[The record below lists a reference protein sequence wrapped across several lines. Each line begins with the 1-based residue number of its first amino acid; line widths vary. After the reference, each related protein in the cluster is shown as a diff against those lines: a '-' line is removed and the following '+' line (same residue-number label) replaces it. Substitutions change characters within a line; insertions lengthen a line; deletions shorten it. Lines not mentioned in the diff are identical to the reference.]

1 MMYCSTT
8 SSQKATGCFSQL
20 GIGQGIG
27 SNAPAYKFRLKP
39 RKTWLAL
46 LQMLQEDVSWTSSQI
61 SCPLLKLYEPAY
73 ILKLYD
79 CRVAVC
85 KQKAY

>member
-27 SNAPAYKFRLKP
+27 SNAPAYKFRFETKENMACIASNAPGGCFLDQLP
-39 RKTWLAL
+39 N
-46 LQMLQEDVSWTSSQI
+46 
-61 SCPLLKLYEPAY
+61 
-73 ILKLYD
+73 ILSPIKII
-79 CRVAVC
+79 
-85 KQKAY
+85 